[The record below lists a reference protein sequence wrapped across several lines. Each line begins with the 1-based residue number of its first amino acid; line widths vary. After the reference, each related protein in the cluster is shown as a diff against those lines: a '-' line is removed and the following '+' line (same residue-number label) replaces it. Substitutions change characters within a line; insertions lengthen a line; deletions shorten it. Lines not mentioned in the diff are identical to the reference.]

1 MSTILRKLGDVSS
14 WALVLCALLTTVM
27 VVHRHLTQDSPAEI
41 ASEPAATYVDEW
53 QSALSIGMQ
62 SGPADAPVQVVEFAD
77 FECPFCARFETTVRA
92 VREKYPSEVSFTLVH
107 FPLPGH
113 RFAEPA
119 ARAAEC
125 ASSQGF
131 HEAMRSVLFERH
143 REFGLVSWGNFAEQ
157 VGISDIRQ
165 FDACINDT
173 RPVDRIERGKEL
185 ADRMH
190 IKGTPTIIVNG
201 WQLPKAPSLED
212 FDRIVK
218 NVLAGRPPTA
228 DMDS

>member
-1 MSTILRKLGDVSS
+1 
-14 WALVLCALLTTVM
+14 
-27 VVHRHLTQDSPAEI
+27 
-41 ASEPAATYVDEW
+41 
-53 QSALSIGMQ
+53 
-62 SGPADAPVQVVEFAD
+62 
-77 FECPFCARFETTVRA
+77 
-92 VREKYPSEVSFTLVH
+92 
-107 FPLPGH
+107 
-113 RFAEPA
+113 
-119 ARAAEC
+119 
-125 ASSQGF
+125 
-131 HEAMRSVLFERH
+131 MRSVLFERH
-143 REFGLVSWGNFAEQ
+143 REFGLVPWGNFAEQ

-190 IKGTPTIIVNG
+190 IRGTPTIIVNG